1 MNPLICLFFIMLKS
15 PVKRKNHFNSYSYK
29 KDMIPF
35 SVLDGE
41 RIKPPESES
50 ELVVDS
56 RHLFKSKELTLED
69 EAKEYMDRYR
79 KAERA
84 IVVNFYTG
92 GGPYRKGVL
101 DSIYRGFNPMN
112 P

>member
-1 MNPLICLFFIMLKS
+1 MLKS
-15 PVKRKNHFNSYSYK
+15 PVKRRNHFNSYSYK
-29 KDMIPF
+29 KDIIPF
-35 SVLDGE
+35 SVIEGE
-41 RIKPPESES
+41 KIKPPEFES
-50 ELVVDS
+50 ELAVDS
-56 RHLFKSKELTLED
+56 SHLFKSKELTLEE
-69 EAKEYMDRYR
+69 EAMQYMDRYR

-92 GGPYRKGVL
+92 GGAYRKGVL

>member
-1 MNPLICLFFIMLKS
+1 MLKS
-15 PVKRKNHFNSYSYK
+15 SVKRKNHFNSYSYK
-29 KDMIPF
+29 KDIVPF
-35 SVLDGE
+35 PKQADEKV
-41 RIKPPESES
+41 KPP
-50 ELVVDS
+50 DS
-56 RHLFKSKELTLED
+56 LSDYVTDNIHLFKSKELTLEE
-69 EAKEYMDRYR
+69 EAKQYMDGYR

-92 GGPYRKGVL
+92 GGAYRKGIL